1 MIPNDKQPG
10 AYMGAISRRDNKT
23 EVCSACG
30 TEEAMLQFGG
40 GDLSAEVWP
49 LEKVGPR

>member
-1 MIPNDKQPG
+1 MIPNDQNPG
-10 AYMGAISRRDNKT
+10 AYMGAISRRDNTT

-40 GDLSAEVWP
+40 GDLSTEEWP
-49 LEKVGPR
+49 VEPLSAR